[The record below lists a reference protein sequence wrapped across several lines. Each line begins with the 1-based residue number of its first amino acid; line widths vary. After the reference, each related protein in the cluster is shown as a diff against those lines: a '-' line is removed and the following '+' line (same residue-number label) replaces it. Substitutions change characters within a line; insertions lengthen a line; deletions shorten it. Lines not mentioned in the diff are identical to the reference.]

1 VLRLLVTPRWI
12 GWTLFALAAVVVCGA
27 MAYWQLLRA
36 ESPGGS
42 LLNAGYAFQ
51 WPLFG
56 LFFAALWWRML
67 RTEARARDAVRADR
81 EPAEPPA
88 RDAPVRATP
97 SDSPFGPRPAGVRPG
112 GLDAG
117 GPPAPG
123 LARYNAQL
131 AQLAEL
137 AAREGRPDQQ
147 QEKETDP
154 S

>member
-12 GWTLFALAAVVVCGA
+12 GWTLFALAAVVVCGL
-27 MAYWQLLRA
+27 MAWWQVVRA

-67 RTEARARDAVRADR
+67 RAEAKALEDVRARPTA
-81 EPAEPPA
+81 AE
-88 RDAPVRATP
+88 RTPVRAAAA
-97 SDSPFGPRPAGVRPG
+97 DSPFGPRPAGVREG

-117 GPPAPG
+117 ADPGPGRAQ
-123 LARYNAQL
+123 YNAM
-131 AQLAEL
+131 LAEL
-137 AAREGRPDQQ
+137 AARGRTP
-147 QEKETDP
+147 EKETDP

>member
-12 GWTLFALAAVVVCGA
+12 GWTLFALAAVVVCGL
-27 MAYWQLLRA
+27 MAWWQVVRA

-67 RTEARARDAVRADR
+67 RTEVRALDEVR
-81 EPAEPPA
+81 AEQEPATPLP
-88 RDAPVRATP
+88 RDAPVRAAP
-97 SDSPFGPRPAGVRPG
+97 GDSPFGPRPAGVRRG

-117 GPPAPG
+117 GAPAPG
-123 LARYNAQL
+123 RARYNA
-131 AQLAEL
+131 ALAEL
-137 AAREGRPDQQ
+137 AAREQ
-147 QEKETDP
+147 KEIDP

>member
-1 VLRLLVTPRWI
+1 MLRLLVTPRWI
-12 GWTLFALAAVVVCGA
+12 GWTLVALAAVVVCGG

-36 ESPGGS
+36 ESPAGS

-67 RTEARARDAVRADR
+67 RTEARALDEVRAEQ
-81 EPAEPPA
+81 EPAASLPH
-88 RDAPVRATP
+88 DAPVRDAP
-97 SDSPFGPRPAGVRPG
+97 GDSPFGPRPAGVRPG

-117 GPPAPG
+117 GAPAPG
-123 LARYNAQL
+123 RARYNA
-131 AQLAEL
+131 ALAEL
-137 AAREGRPDQQ
+137 AAREQ
-147 QEKETDP
+147 KETDP

>member
-1 VLRLLVTPRWI
+1 
-12 GWTLFALAAVVVCGA
+12 

-67 RTEARARDAVRADR
+67 RTEARALDEVRAER
-81 EPAEPPA
+81 EPAGTVA
-88 RDAPVRATP
+88 RDAPVRAVP
-97 SDSPFGPRPAGVRPG
+97 ADSPFGPRPAGVRPG

-117 GPPAPG
+117 GAPAPER
-123 LARYNAQL
+123 ARYNA
-131 AQLAEL
+131 ALAEL
-137 AAREGRPDQQ
+137 AAREGHPEQQ
-147 QEKETDP
+147 KETDP